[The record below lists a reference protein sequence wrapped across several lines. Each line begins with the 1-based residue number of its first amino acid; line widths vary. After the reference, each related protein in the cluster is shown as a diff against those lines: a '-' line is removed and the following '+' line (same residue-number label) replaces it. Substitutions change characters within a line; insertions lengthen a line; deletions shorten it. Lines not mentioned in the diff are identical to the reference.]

1 MDLSFMDFYHSLQMA
16 SPKVDF
22 QPTATEMTFHR
33 KKLNQSILKSK
44 MEYQSQGGHSP
55 ELIFSYI

>member
-1 MDLSFMDFYHSLQMA
+1 MDFYHSLQMA
-16 SPKVDF
+16 SQKVDF

-44 MEYQSQGGHSP
+44 MEYQSLGVIHLNWS
-55 ELIFSYI
+55 SATSR

>member
-1 MDLSFMDFYHSLQMA
+1 MDFYHSLQMA